1 MLTVGPIHLTSL
13 PSTAIRVGEKILTV
27 IWIGSLWTIG
37 FIVAPT
43 LFHVL
48 DDRVLA
54 GMIAGRLFSIESYLG
69 LLCGGLLLLVELYR
83 APPAQRFGW
92 RVVLLGTMLAVILV
106 GEFGLQPMLAE
117 LKAQGLS
124 AEFARWHGV
133 SAMLYLLNGLLGL
146 IVVATR

>member
-1 MLTVGPIHLTSL
+1 MRSL
-13 PSTAIRVGEKILTV
+13 PSTVIRVGEHLLTV

-48 DDRVLA
+48 DDRALA
-54 GMIAGRLFSIESYLG
+54 GVIAGHLFSIESYLG
-69 LLCGGLLLLVELYR
+69 LLCGGLLLLIAWYNTSTG
-83 APPAQRFGW
+83 QRFSW
-92 RVVLLGTMLAVILV
+92 RVGLLATMLVIVGV
-106 GEFGLQPMLAE
+106 GEFGLQPMLAA

-133 SAMLYLLNGLLGL
+133 SATLYLLNSLLGL
-146 IVVATR
+146 VVVATSHQGN